1 MQFVELKKDEFESFL
16 KKHPLQTFFQAPEM
30 AEIDL
35 MKNWKTIYVGV
46 KENNKI
52 TAATRMIYKEVRFG
66 KKLFYTPRG
75 ILIDYQNTLLLTF
88 FIKNIKKYI
97 KKMNGYTFHIDPPLI
112 YKERD
117 IDGNIVK
124 NGIDN
129 SNVVEVLKKLGFKHD
144 GFITHY
150 DYTKQVRW
158 SFELP
163 LTNKTEEDIL
173 KEMNGNT
180 RRAIKKAEH
189 LQVKVRELKKEEL
202 SLFKEIMD
210 HTSERREF
218 TDKSLKYYTKMYELF
233 HNKKEIKYMI
243 AEVDLKDTLKVLKK
257 DLENLNTTKEK
268 AIKNNKKALL
278 KETESQILDIEKR
291 ITEIKNIIKEKGNNI
306 YLASAMFMIYGNDVM
321 YYHSGGYKEYMF
333 FFVQYLIQWEMIKLA
348 IKLKKD
354 CYNFYG
360 IKGVFDKNDP
370 DYGVYLF
377 KKGFNGQVIEY
388 IGDFYLPISMYYY
401 IQQLGRKVKNGIRRI
416 KRK

>member
-1 MQFVELKKDEFESFL
+1 MQFVELEKNEFETFL

-30 AEIDL
+30 AEISN
-35 MKNWKTIYVGV
+35 MENWNTTYIGV
-46 KENNKI
+46 KDNKKI
-52 TAATRMIYKEVRFG
+52 LAAARMIYKEVRLR
-66 KKLFYTPRG
+66 KKIFYTPRG
-75 ILIDYQNTLLLTF
+75 ILIDYQDTKLLTF
-88 FIKNIKKYI
+88 FIKNIKSYV
-97 KKMNGYTFHIDPPLI
+97 KKHNGYTFHIDPPLI
-112 YKERD
+112 YKQRD
-117 IDGNIVK
+117 IDGNIVE

-129 SNVVEVLKKLGFKHD
+129 SKVIDTLKKLGFKHD

-163 LTNKTEEDIL
+163 LLNKTEETIL
-173 KEMNGNT
+173 KEMSGNT

-189 LQVKVRELKKEEL
+189 LQVKVRELTREEIP
-202 SLFKEIMD
+202 LFKDIMD

-218 TDKSLKYYTKMYELF
+218 VDRSLAYYTKMYDLF
-233 HNKKEIKYMI
+233 HDKKEIKYVI
-243 AEVDLKDTLKVLKK
+243 AEVNLKDTLKVLNN
-257 DLENLNTTKEK
+257 DLETLNNTKDR

-278 KETESQILDIEKR
+278 KEIDNQIIDLEKK

-321 YYHSGGYKEYMF
+321 YYHSGGYKEYMSF
-333 FFVQYLIQWEMIKLA
+333 FGQYLIQWEMIKLA

-360 IKGVFDKNDP
+360 IKGVFDKQDP

-377 KKGFNGQVIEY
+377 KKGFNGHVIEY
-388 IGDFYLPISMYYY
+388 IGDFYLPVSLYYY
-401 IQQLGRKVKNGIRRI
+401 VQELGRKIKNGIRRI
-416 KRK
+416 KSK